1 MATPVMMKQMAV
13 RSGGAVATSH
23 QRHARPTSVLRSAA
37 PAGRNTQRQMSG
49 RFEALQTGFSNTS
62 FGLRG
67 TERQI
72 KLCAAAG
79 DDMGEQALKDMADLD
94 NLIDTML
101 TATEDQMPMIIGQ
114 SVMSL
119 NQKFFLRIATRSD
132 STSDPEA
139 KQQLSDLAVTV
150 MRLLDEMV
158 KQTKTTM
165 NTSGEV
171 LQEIVTAAA
180 DPVSGEFMVPLT
192 QENIKAMRQAITDNS
207 AKVDEGVIAQAYS
220 WIRKSDDDGLK
231 GMVEILQRVLQLYA
245 AHTLV
250 QNATPTADEGTPAR
264 AVEEVLAADVEE
276 WQRLLTEAD
285 GAGFGTGAFI
295 DELHKRMEGVVLG
308 MANGSYTQRV
318 LAEYLK
324 EVEERAKEV
333 FPTVEK

>member
-1 MATPVMMKQMAV
+1 MSQQRQA
-13 RSGGAVATSH
+13 RSISTM
-23 QRHARPTSVLRSAA
+23 RSAV
-37 PAGRNTQRQMSG
+37 PTGRNILTQRQMST
-49 RFEALQTGFSNTS
+49 RFEALRSGFSNKS

-67 TERQI
+67 SERQV
-72 KLCAAAG
+72 KMHAAAE
-79 DDMGEQALKDMADLD
+79 DDMGEQALKDMAELD
-94 NLIDTML
+94 TLIDAML
-101 TATEDQMPMIIGQ
+101 EATEEQMPMIIGQ

-119 NQKFFLRIATRSD
+119 NQKFFLRLATRSD
-132 STSDPEA
+132 STSDPA
-139 KQQLSDLAVTV
+139 VKQQLSDLAVTV

-165 NTSGEV
+165 NSSGEV

-180 DPVSGEFMVPLT
+180 DPTTGEFMVPLN
-192 QENIKAMRQAITDNS
+192 QENVKAMRQAITDNS
-207 AKVDEGVIAQAYS
+207 AKLDEGLIAQAYS

-250 QNATPTADEGTPAR
+250 KNSTPTADEGTPAR

-276 WQRLLTEAD
+276 WQRLLMEAND
-285 GAGFGTGAFI
+285 AGFGTGAFI

-333 FPTVEK
+333 FPKVEK